1 MNALPNFARKVACP
15 SLALPRTLSTR
26 GATVC
31 LSGIPD
37 FAAILLLPQE
47 STMMLRTNRT
57 IQRWL
62 WLPFPAT
69 TLAPSPKHRFRV
81 CVVWLIAA
89 IAVPCSAV
97 AHHLADQTDCQQSFV
112 IPSVI
117 PRGDESIF
125 FLQNVAPG
133 RPQRERGEVL
143 KQTTSG
149 RKVPRA

>member
-1 MNALPNFARKVACP
+1 MLFPTLHGKLHAHPWRSPARYPHVVQLFVFLV
-15 SLALPRTLSTR
+15 SLISPRS
-26 GATVC
+26 
-31 LSGIPD
+31 SFFP
-37 FAAILLLPQE
+37 
-47 STMMLRTNRT
+47 MMLRTNRT